1 MSSTFMKRNFKGAIN
16 LKVNM
21 PYWFYLPV
29 DLAS

>member
-1 MSSTFMKRNFKGAIN
+1 MSSTLKRNFKDAIN